1 MSERSESNG
10 GGGIRNPKALP
21 TTPIQDHNTNT
32 TECTQSTTK
41 SHSSDNADKQFNA
54 DSLQEHNTIL
64 RQKCAICVLEK
75 SGLKEIADVWADLP
89 DHIKETIK
97 TLVGSVSIAG
107 NDNVSK

>member
-1 MSERSESNG
+1 LNG

-21 TTPIQDHNTNT
+21 TTPIQDHNANT
-32 TECTQSTTK
+32 TEHTQSTTT

-75 SGLKEIADVWADLP
+75 SGLKEIADVWPDLP

-97 TLVGSVSIAG
+97 TLVGSVTIVD